1 MALVP
6 FTYFPP
12 NDDKSKLDIQ
22 SFYINDKLISI
33 KQFSEKGIG
42 GLFWDCVRIIR
53 LTYILSLF

>member
-42 GLFWDCVRIIR
+42 GLFWDCVRIIK
-53 LTYILSLF
+53 LTYL